1 VKRTPKRRSVGVE
14 EPVETLQKRCST
26 GGGANGVAPGADVL
40 PVNDIHVVFPDE
52 IPKAGR
58 QGPMTPATAQLNT
71 FDSRGKTIGKWAAVS
86 KRADGL
92 FVSAFRERIR
102 EADEDAFHSAE
113 PKRVDDMED
122 SLGHGRLSRF
132 RRGRSRG

>member
-1 VKRTPKRRSVGVE
+1 MKGAPKRGGVGVE
-14 EPVETLQKRCST
+14 ESVETLYERRST
-26 GGGANGVAPGADVL
+26 GGGANRVAPGADVL
-40 PVNDIHVVFPDE
+40 PVNDIHPVFPNE
-52 IPKAGR
+52 ISKAGR
-58 QGPMTPATAQLNT
+58 QGPMTPATAQLNA
-71 FDSRGKTIGKWAAVS
+71 FNSRGKAIGKRAAVS
-86 KRADGL
+86 EGADGL

-113 PKRVDDMED
+113 PKRVDDVED